1 MKVPKSFSIEEEIY
15 KSFET
20 LTNRLNVNKS
30 SIVEDKIKEY
40 LKDNGISDYR
50 TYYLISNTQYE
61 VNIVSQDNTFIF
73 LSDGSKMLKTIFET
87 TFKPVEKM
95 DPVDPLS
102 FFKNSPLIIK
112 FLMPNMDK
120 FILTQKLEEDIT
132 KSDKL
137 TGKLFIR
144 DDKRVYRVVE
154 DNTGKWVRIRPQEQ
168 TVDTLSHFKDDMNVN
183 RDYFLKTYK
192 PYKICHIDVGGFG
205 FEYLGKS
212 RIDDNPIF
220 KLGGGVFTQFFNAD
234 IAKLKEYIM
243 NNRNVIVA
251 TDNHLDERLYININE
266 FEVNPLTYNNI
277 TTPEGIIKDFD
288 IPIVVTKTRNEIEW
302 EKEKELKEAIT
313 NSMKSEIVAGE
324 LKQEWDEKYSTDSYT
339 TQYEQTLCDRLEKIG
354 DDQIQQISFI
364 NDILEDMTSGTF
376 QKEFTTSGR
385 IKWFLKNLSKIKTP
399 DPNSTPSKL
408 KFNLLTKI
416 VKYHNEI
423 YG

>member
-15 KSFET
+15 KSFEI

-30 SIVEDKIKEY
+30 SIVEEKIKDY

-50 TYYLISNTQYE
+50 TYYLISNSQYE
-61 VNIVSQDNTFIF
+61 VTITNQDNLFVF
-73 LSDGSKMLKTIFET
+73 LSDGNKMLKTIFET

-102 FFKNSPLIIK
+102 FFRNSPLIIK

-132 KSDKL
+132 KNDKL

-144 DDKRVYRVVE
+144 DDKKIYRVVE

-168 TVDTLSHFKDDMNVN
+168 SIDVLSHFKDDMNIN
-183 RDYFLKTYK
+183 REYFLQTYK
-192 PYKICHIDVGGFG
+192 PYKICHIDIGGFG

-234 IAKLKEYIM
+234 IEKLKEYIM
-243 NNRNVIVA
+243 NNRNVIVV
-251 TDNHLDERLYININE
+251 TNNNHERLYININN
-266 FEVNPLTYNNI
+266 FEVNPLTVDV
-277 TTPEGIIKDFD
+277 TTPESIVKYFD
-288 IPIVVTKTRNEIEW
+288 SPVVNTKTRNEIEW
-302 EKEKELKEAIT
+302 EKENELKQAVSSI
-313 NSMKSEIVAGE
+313 NSKIVAGE
-324 LKQEWDEKYSTDSYT
+324 LKHEWDEKYSTDSYT
-339 TQYEQTLCDRLEKIG
+339 TQYEQTLCERLEKIG
-354 DDQIQQISFI
+354 DDQIQQIRFI

>member
-183 RDYFLKTYK
+183 RDYFLKTY
-192 PYKICHIDVGGFG
+192 
-205 FEYLGKS
+205 
-212 RIDDNPIF
+212 
-220 KLGGGVFTQFFNAD
+220 
-234 IAKLKEYIM
+234 
-243 NNRNVIVA
+243 
-251 TDNHLDERLYININE
+251 
-266 FEVNPLTYNNI
+266 
-277 TTPEGIIKDFD
+277 
-288 IPIVVTKTRNEIEW
+288 
-302 EKEKELKEAIT
+302 
-313 NSMKSEIVAGE
+313 
-324 LKQEWDEKYSTDSYT
+324 
-339 TQYEQTLCDRLEKIG
+339 
-354 DDQIQQISFI
+354 
-364 NDILEDMTSGTF
+364 
-376 QKEFTTSGR
+376 
-385 IKWFLKNLSKIKTP
+385 
-399 DPNSTPSKL
+399 
-408 KFNLLTKI
+408 
-416 VKYHNEI
+416 
-423 YG
+423 